1 MKKLLCVIALLAVML
16 SLCTVTV
23 SANAPWYPDM
33 IIKLDQPYDGD
44 YLVAV
49 LSDRNAFYQYDER
62 WYNDYKGEYG
72 HEALWAAVKK
82 IRSVGDKDGYT
93 YIADIDGFNK
103 VNGATDVEYPYD
115 TFKIALYYPDT
126 DTLVKTDIL
135 KKESYIEVF
144 KLTLDAKEIADIQ
157 TAEYNETTHREGE
170 YHPAVT
176 TEKPTVFSLIFS
188 PSCVKMFLVCL
199 AFNLVVEIL
208 IGLLFGYR
216 KWKHILTIAVTNI
229 ITLFLLTVSTILIN
243 PPVYGSLLS
252 FPFAFFEIAVAAVEG
267 TVYAIAF
274 RRFDKSEKYRPWLA
288 VLYAFVANAF
298 TYVVGSL
305 FYPIPHY

>member
-1 MKKLLCVIALLAVML
+1 MKKLLCMIAVLAVML
-16 SLCTVTV
+16 SLCAVSA
-23 SANAPWYPDM
+23 SANAPLNPD
-33 IIKLDQPYDGD
+33 IIITLDKPYDGD
-44 YLVAV
+44 YLIAV
-49 LSDRNAFYQYDER
+49 LSDRNAFYQYDEQ

-82 IRSVGDKDGYT
+82 IRSVGDDDGYT

-103 VNGATDVEYPYD
+103 ANGATDVVYPYD
-115 TFKIALYYPDT
+115 TFKIALYFPDT

-135 KKESYIEVF
+135 VRQNYISLYQLTMNGKNITAVQTKQDFENGVF
-144 KLTLDAKEIADIQ
+144 
-157 TAEYNETTHREGE
+157 R
-170 YHPAVT
+170 PAVT
-176 TEKPTVFSLIFS
+176 TVRPYYQEQMLFR
-188 PSCVKMFLVCL
+188 FLACL

-229 ITLFLLTVSTILIN
+229 ITLILLTVSTILIN
-243 PPVYGSLLS
+243 PPVYDGLLS

-305 FYPIPHY
+305 FYLIPYY

>member
-1 MKKLLCVIALLAVML
+1 MKRLLCVIALLAVML
-16 SLCTVTV
+16 SLCAVTV

-44 YLVAV
+44 YFVAV
-49 LSDRNAFYQYDER
+49 LSNRNAFYQYDEQ
-62 WYNDYKGEYG
+62 WYNDYKSEYG
-72 HEALWAAVKK
+72 HEALWEAVKK

-103 VNGATDVEYPYD
+103 VNGDTDVVYPYD
-115 TFKIALYYPDT
+115 TFKIALYFPDT

-135 KKESYIEVF
+135 KKESYIEVY
-144 KLTLDAKEIADIQ
+144 KLTLDAKEIAAIQ
-157 TAEYNETTHREGE
+157 VAEVDQNTYKEGE

-188 PSCVKMFLVCL
+188 PALVKMFLVCL

-208 IGLLFGYR
+208 IALLFGYR
-216 KWKHILTIAVTNI
+216 KWKHILTITVTNI

-243 PPVYGSLLS
+243 PPVYDSLLS

-267 TVYAIAF
+267 TVYAITF
-274 RRFDKSEKYRPWLA
+274 RHFDKSEKYSPWLA

-298 TYVVGSL
+298 TYVIGSL
-305 FYPIPHY
+305 FYLIPH

>member
-1 MKKLLCVIALLAVML
+1 MKRLLCMIVLLAVML
-16 SLCTVTV
+16 SLCAVSA
-23 SANAPWYPDM
+23 SANAPLTPD
-33 IIKLDQPYDGD
+33 IIITLDQPYEGD
-44 YLVAV
+44 YLIAV
-49 LSDRNAFYQYDER
+49 LSDRNAFYQYDEQ

-72 HEALWAAVKK
+72 HEALWAAAKK
-82 IRSVGDKDGYT
+82 IRSTRDEDGYD

-103 VNGATDVEYPYD
+103 ENRTTNVGYPYD

-126 DTLVKTDIL
+126 DTLVKTKIL
-135 KKESYIEVF
+135 VKEKYIHLYQ
-144 KLTLDAKEIADIQ
+144 LTLDGKNIKNVQ
-157 TAEYNETTHREGE
+157 TKQDLNNGVFR
-170 YHPAVT
+170 PAVT
-176 TEKPTVFSLIFS
+176 TVRPYFQEQMIFQ
-188 PSCVKMFLVCL
+188 FLVCL

-216 KWKHILTIAVTNI
+216 KWKHILTIAVTNF
-229 ITLFLLTVSTILIN
+229 ITLILLTVSTILIN

-267 TVYAIAF
+267 TVYAIVF
-274 RRFDKSEKYRPWLA
+274 RRFNKSEKYSPWLA

-305 FYPIPHY
+305 FI

>member
-1 MKKLLCVIALLAVML
+1 MKRLLCMIVLLAVML
-16 SLCTVTV
+16 SLCAVSA
-23 SANAPWYPDM
+23 SANAPLTPD
-33 IIKLDQPYDGD
+33 IIITLDQPYEGD
-44 YLVAV
+44 YLIAV
-49 LSDRNAFYQYDER
+49 LSDRNAFYQYDEQ
-62 WYNDYKGEYG
+62 WYNDYKSEYG
-72 HEALWAAVKK
+72 VEDMWAAVKK
-82 IRSVGDKDGYT
+82 IRSTRDEDGYD

-103 VNGATDVEYPYD
+103 ENRTTNVGYPYD

-126 DTLVKTDIL
+126 DTLVKTKIL
-135 KKESYIEVF
+135 VKEKYIHLYQ
-144 KLTLDAKEIADIQ
+144 LTLENKSIKNVQ
-157 TAEYNETTHREGE
+157 TKQDLNNGVFR
-170 YHPAVT
+170 PAVT
-176 TEKPTVFSLIFS
+176 TVRPYFQEQMFFQ
-188 PSCVKMFLVCL
+188 FLVCL

-229 ITLFLLTVSTILIN
+229 ITLILLTVSTILIN
-243 PPVYGSLLS
+243 PPVYDSVLS

-274 RRFDKSEKYRPWLA
+274 RHFNKSEKYSPWLA

-305 FYPIPHY
+305 FYLIPH

>member
-1 MKKLLCVIALLAVML
+1 MKRLLCMIVLLAVML
-16 SLCTVTV
+16 SLCAVSA
-23 SANAPWYPDM
+23 SANAPLTPD
-33 IIKLDQPYDGD
+33 IIITLDQPYEGD
-44 YLVAV
+44 YSVAV
-49 LSDRNAFYQYDER
+49 LSDRNAFYQYDEI
-62 WYNDYKGEYG
+62 WYNDYKSEYG
-72 HEALWAAVKK
+72 VEDMWAAVKK
-82 IRSVGDKDGYT
+82 IRSTRDEDGYD

-103 VNGATDVEYPYD
+103 ENRTTNVVYPYD

-144 KLTLDAKEIADIQ
+144 KLTLDAKEIAAIQ
-157 TAEYNETTHREGE
+157 VAEVDQNSYKEGE
-170 YHPAVT
+170 YRPAVT

-188 PSCVKMFLVCL
+188 PSLVKMFLVCL

-216 KWKHILTIAVTNI
+216 KWRHILTIAVTNI
-229 ITLFLLTVSTILIN
+229 ITLILLTVSTILVN

-274 RRFDKSEKYRPWLA
+274 RRFDKSEKYRPWLP

-305 FYPIPHY
+305 FYLIPHY

>member
-1 MKKLLCVIALLAVML
+1 MKKLLCMIAVLAVML
-16 SLCTVTV
+16 SLCAVSA
-23 SANAPWYPDM
+23 SANAPWYPD
-33 IIKLDQPYDGD
+33 IIITLDKPYDGD
-44 YLVAV
+44 YVVAV
-49 LSDRNAFYQYDER
+49 LSDRNAFYQYDEI

-82 IRSVGDKDGYT
+82 IRSVGDDDGYT
-93 YIADIDGFNK
+93 YIADLDNTNK
-103 VNGATDVEYPYD
+103 ANGDTDVVYPYD
-115 TFKIALYYPDT
+115 TFKIALYFPDT

-144 KLTLDAKEIADIQ
+144 KLTLDAKEIAAIQ
-157 TAEYNETTHREGE
+157 VAEVDQNTYKEGE

-176 TEKPTVFSLIFS
+176 AEKPTALALIFS
-188 PSCVKMFLVCL
+188 SSNVIRFLVCL
-199 AFNLVVEIL
+199 AFNLVAEIL

-216 KWKHILTIAVTNI
+216 TWRHILTIAVTNI
-229 ITLFLLTVSTILIN
+229 ITLILLTVSTVLIN
-243 PPVYGSLLS
+243 PHVYDSLLS

-267 TVYAIAF
+267 AVYAIAF
-274 RRFDKSEKYRPWLA
+274 KHFEKGEKYRPWLA

-305 FYPIPHY
+305 FYLIPH